1 VALRSAVA
9 RNLGSHI
16 DPLSGPPGVKGEA
29 MEQLEDDHRR
39 LPTGRDDQD
48 SAALREGSQDPGAP
62 EEGSRGPDAEALAER
77 RHLLSL
83 AFRML
88 GTVAEAEDAVQ
99 ETYIRWYRLSE
110 GERAEIRVPRA
121 WLTRA
126 ASRICLNVLGSARRR
141 HEEYVG
147 PWLPEP
153 VPSLA
158 FPAGTTPQD
167 PLDRVTLDDSVS
179 TALLVVLESMTPA
192 ERVAFVLHDVFA
204 VPFPEVAE
212 AVGRTPAA
220 CRQLATSA
228 RRRTRADRS
237 RRASRSEH
245 DDIVRAFAAAARSGD
260 IAGLVAVLDPDV
272 VLRSDGG
279 GRVTAARRPVHG
291 SDRVSRFLFGALSKH
306 PGAEVLEQE
315 TPDGLGFALWDEARI
330 FGVVTLEVVDGAVS
344 EVRMMMNPEKLTLW
358 N

>member
-1 VALRSAVA
+1 MT
-9 RNLGSHI
+9 
-16 DPLSGPPGVKGEA
+16 P
-29 MEQLEDDHRR
+29 LEDDQHPAR
-39 LPTGRDDQD
+39 PGPHGHDPETGSADARDP
-48 SAALREGSQDPGAP
+48 DPQGADA
-62 EEGSRGPDAEALAER
+62 EGPDAEALGER

-99 ETYIRWYRLSE
+99 ETYIRWYRLPE
-110 GERAEIRVPRA
+110 EERAAIRVPRA

-126 ASRICLNVLGSARRR
+126 AGRICLNVLGSARRR
-141 HEEYVG
+141 HESYVG

-153 VPSLA
+153 VPALA
-158 FPAGTTPQD
+158 FPAGTATED

-204 VPFPEVAE
+204 VPFAEVAE
-212 AVGRTPAA
+212 TVGRTPAA
-220 CRQLATSA
+220 CRQLAASA
-228 RRRTRADRS
+228 RRRVQADRG

-260 IAGLVAVLDPDV
+260 LAGLVAVLDPDV

-279 GRVTAARRPVHG
+279 GQVTAARRPVLG
-291 SDRVSRFLFGALSKH
+291 PDRVARFLFGALTKN
-306 PGAEVLEQE
+306 PGATVLEQD
-315 TPDGLGFALWDEARI
+315 TPDGLGFALWGEARI

-344 EVRMMMNPEKLTLW
+344 EVRLMMNPEKLTLW